1 MGNLTDDMTRLRGEI
16 NTLRSNRGILMF
28 DLAQNVKSIKSS
40 VASLLSDFSSSH
52 ADMAATSKKQR
63 IAFVTDV
70 KEKVAGM
77 KDDMQKDLAGAR
89 RAWYRATP
97 APKKAPIILE
107 RRQQIEDKMRKE
119 EQNKALELKKMQEE
133 QRRKAAEKTK
143 LDNEKKLA
151 AAKAQDEARK
161 REAKKRKEEADK
173 ESTRKELEAKKS
185 AQDRE
190 RIAMEIMKER
200 EARIKTAAFEAK
212 KVADGAIEK
221 KAEQQKP
228 VITEMK
234 KPVSVAKKPVKKGI
248 KK

>member
-16 NTLRSNRGILMF
+16 NTLRSNRGALMF

-63 IAFVTDV
+63 FAFVTDV

-77 KDDMQKDLAGAR
+77 KDEMQTDLAGAR
-89 RAWYRATP
+89 KAWYRA
-97 APKKAPIILE
+97 APVHKKAPIIVE
-107 RRQQIEDKMRKE
+107 RHQHIENKMRKE
-119 EQNKALELKKMQEE
+119 EQNKALELKKIQDELH
-133 QRRKAAEKTK
+133 RKAAEKTK

-151 AAKAQDEARK
+151 AAKAQDEAR
-161 REAKKRKEEADK
+161 RLEAKKLKEVAEK
-173 ESTRKELEAKKS
+173 ESAKKELEAKK
-185 AQDRE
+185 AALDRE
-190 RIAMEIMKER
+190 RIAIEIMKER
-200 EARIKTAAFEAK
+200 EARIKAAQIET
-212 KVADGAIEK
+212 KVAGATIEK
-221 KAEQQKP
+221 KAEQLKP
-228 VITEMK
+228 VIKEVK

>member
-16 NTLRSNRGILMF
+16 NTLRSNRGALMF

-63 IAFVTDV
+63 FAFVTDV

-77 KDDMQKDLAGAR
+77 KNEMQNDLAGAR
-89 RAWYRATP
+89 KAWDRAAQVH
-97 APKKAPIILE
+97 KKAPIIVE
-107 RRQQIEDKMRKE
+107 RRQHIEDKMRKE
-119 EQNKALELKKMQEE
+119 EHNKVLELKKLQEE

-151 AAKAQDEARK
+151 AAKAQDEAR
-161 REAKKRKEEADK
+161 RLEAKKLKEVAEK
-173 ESTRKELEAKKS
+173 ESAKKELEAKK
-185 AQDRE
+185 AALDRE
-190 RIAMEIMKER
+190 RIAIEIMKER
-200 EARIKTAAFEAK
+200 EARIKAAQIET
-212 KVADGAIEK
+212 KVAGATIEK
-221 KAEQQKP
+221 KAEQLKP
-228 VITEMK
+228 VIKEVK